1 MQPAFR
7 VSIKRFYILEEKKT
21 LDLYPILI
29 PIIRFQQ

>member
-7 VSIKRFYILEEKKT
+7 VSIKRFYILEEKRA
-21 LDLYPILI
+21 LDLNPILI